1 MTLNPR
7 TLFRTVAIAEACSWA
22 GLLAG
27 MFLKHVTRT
36 TEVGVQVFGPIHGVI
51 FVAYLVS
58 IVLVR
63 KPLRWGRRHGPR
75 GCHRLDPA
83 VRHARV
89 RGVGRPPRSAHPGDD
104 GTARARLHPRLTRRA
119 GGA

>member
-1 MTLNPR
+1 VTLNPR

-27 MFLKHVTRT
+27 MFFKHVAKT

-63 KPLRWGRRHGPR
+63 KPLRWGLGTVLVAAVASIPPFATLAFEVWADRRG
-75 GCHRLDPA
+75 
-83 VRHARV
+83 
-89 RGVGRPPRSAHPGDD
+89 
-104 GTARARLHPRLTRRA
+104 RLTPAATTAPRERISTPA
-119 GGA
+119 